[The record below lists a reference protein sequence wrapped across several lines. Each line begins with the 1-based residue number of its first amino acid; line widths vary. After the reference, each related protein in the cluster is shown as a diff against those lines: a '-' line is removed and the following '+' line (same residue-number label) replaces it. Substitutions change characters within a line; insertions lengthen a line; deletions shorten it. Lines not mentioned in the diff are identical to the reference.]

1 MKTEDRRPR
10 PLRGIIPPLVTPL
23 GGPDTLDADG
33 LERLIEHVLA
43 VGAAGLFV
51 LGTTGE
57 GPALS
62 NRLRREVIDRA
73 CRQAALRVPVLVGI
87 TDSSLAEATALAAFA
102 ADAGAHAVVAAGPI
116 YFPAAQAELV
126 DYFTALASR
135 SPLPVVLY
143 NMPALTKVRFEA
155 DTIRRL
161 MDVANIAG
169 IKDTSGDMIL
179 FHHLLTLSRE
189 RPDWTVLMGPEE
201 LMAEGTLLGGHGGV
215 CGGANL
221 RPRLFVALY
230 EAATAGDV
238 PQVRRLQAL
247 VLRLGRIYRVAGGAV
262 PYLRGLK
269 AALALE
275 GICGDCLAEP
285 FRPVDAAERERIQ
298 QLVAEVDGALRTPS
312 SEKPVDGLART
323 ARNHD

>member
-1 MKTEDRRPR
+1 MNNEDRLPR
-10 PLRGIIPPLVTPL
+10 PLRGIIPPLVTSL
-23 GGPDTLDADG
+23 SGPDVLDAAG
-33 LERLIEHVLA
+33 LERLIEHVIA
-43 VGAAGLFV
+43 GGAAGLFL

-62 NRLRREVIDRA
+62 GSVRREVIDRA

-87 TDSSLAEATALAAFA
+87 TDSSLAEAAALAAFA

-116 YFPAAQAELV
+116 YFPASQAELV
-126 DYFTALASR
+126 DYFTSLAPR
-135 SPLPVVLY
+135 SPLPLVLY
-143 NMPALTKVRFEA
+143 NMPSLTKVRIEA
-155 DTIRRL
+155 DTVRRL
-161 MDVANIAG
+161 MDVPTIAG

-179 FHHLLTLSRE
+179 FHHLLTLARQ
-189 RPDWTVLMGPEE
+189 RADWTLLMGPEE

-230 EAATAGDV
+230 HAAAAGDLAE
-238 PQVRRLQAL
+238 VRRLQAL
-247 VLRLGRIYRVAGGAV
+247 VLQLGRIYRVAGGAA

-275 GICGDCLAEP
+275 GICGDSLAEP
-285 FRPVDAAERERIQ
+285 FRPLDDVERERVRE
-298 QLVAEVDGALRTPS
+298 LVAGLDKALNDELGQRSDGKREPTRAL
-312 SEKPVDGLART
+312 
-323 ARNHD
+323 